1 MFRSVLWILCFGS
14 TTAASGSQIME
25 QPQDQVVV
33 AGDSALLSCAVFN
46 YSGIVQWTKDGL
58 ALGMGNGLPAW
69 PRYRI
74 VGDAEKGEH
83 NLQIQDAELSDDAVY
98 ECQATGV
105 ALRSD
110 TATLTVLVPPDE
122 PVIDGGP
129 EILLRAGSTYNLTC
143 RASGAKPAAHIVWHR
158 DGAAQDGAA
167 TSKTVMDDGKRETT
181 TSILTISPT
190 DLDIGRRYTCRGSNK
205 ALPGGKETTVRLNVH
220 HPPSVTLSIH
230 PQKVREGEH
239 VVFTCT
245 ANANPAIKAYRW
257 AKGGLLIEGARGSVF
272 ETSVDHTYFTEPVS
286 CEVQNA
292 VGSTNV
298 SSLVDVEFGPRMVEE
313 PVTTTADMGDSV
325 VLSCVWVGNP
335 PLTLTWTR
343 KGSNVVLSNS
353 NHLYLKAITQADAG
367 PYVCKAIVPRIGVG
381 EREVILK
388 VNGPPI
394 ISSDGVQ
401 YAVEGSRGQ
410 VECYIAS
417 SPLPDR
423 IAWAWKETVL
433 ESGTFER
440 YMVETV
446 GTVSGVRS
454 TLLISNVAESDF
466 ETLYNCTAWNSFG
479 PTTAL
484 IQLDKQDVLPIG
496 IIVGITAGLG
506 ILLILVLTSVAVLL
520 YRRRKRSRK
529 DVTLGKHDI
538 KVETVNKEDPLS
550 SKELEEDDSSI
561 STATRVMKAVY
572 TAFKE
577 DIDLKS
583 DLRPDIIDTREE
595 SELKDPTNGY
605 YNVRGQEERPA
616 SRTLLYT
623 DYRPT
628 AGPRF
633 DPRPPSR
640 LSHASGYAQAPGV
653 SSLGGSA
660 FGRLPDFPSEG
671 GADAVSQLS
680 YEPFAYPHYGL
691 AVYGR
696 PYDPFDTAHKFGGA
710 ARFSYSSSQSEH
722 GRPFQQRMQTH
733 V

>member
-1 MFRSVLWILCFGS
+1 MFRSVLWILCFGT

-25 QPQDQVVV
+25 QPRDQVVV
-33 AGDSALLSCAVFN
+33 AGHGALLSCTVFN

-98 ECQATGV
+98 ECQATEV

-143 RASGAKPAAHIVWHR
+143 RASGAKPAAHIIWHR
-158 DGAAQDGAA
+158 DGAIQDGAA
-167 TSKTVMDDGKRETT
+167 ISKAVMDDGKRETT
-181 TSILTISPT
+181 TSTLTISPT
-190 DLDIGRRYTCRGSNK
+190 DLDIGRRYTCRCSNK

-230 PQKVREGEH
+230 PQKVQDGEH

-257 AKGGLLIEGARGSVF
+257 AKGGVLIEGARGSVF
-272 ETSVDHTYFTEPVS
+272 ETPVDHTYFTEPVS
-286 CEVQNA
+286 CEVQNT

-298 SSLVDVEFGPRMVEE
+298 SSLVDVQYCNINAKVFEAANHFHIGIVDLM
-313 PVTTTADMGDSV
+313 
-325 VLSCVWVGNP
+325 
-335 PLTLTWTR
+335 
-343 KGSNVVLSNS
+343 VLSNNS
-353 NHLYLKAITQADAG
+353 HLYLKVITQADAG
-367 PYVCKAIVPRIGVG
+367 PYVCKAIVPSVGIG
-381 EREVILK
+381 EREVTLK

-446 GTVSGVRS
+446 GTVLGVRS

-466 ETLYNCTAWNSFG
+466 ETIYNCTAWNSFG

-529 DVTLGKHDI
+529 DVTLGKPDI
-538 KVETVNKEDPLS
+538 KVETVNKEAPLN

-572 TAFKE
+572 SAFKE

-623 DYRPT
+623 DYRPA
-628 AGPRF
+628 AGTRF

-640 LSHASGYAQAPGV
+640 LSHASGYAQAPGA

-660 FGRLPDFPSEG
+660 FGRLPDFPGEG

-710 ARFSYSSSQSEH
+710 TRFSYSSSQSEH